1 MFGQYKYMLESEL
14 ENYLE
19 HNHYILGH
27 DLREISNKLGC
38 SKATVSRLFKKYNL
52 KIRRNNAAYIP
63 YKRYGF
69 NSLEEL
75 AAVIIQC
82 RQEGMSK
89 SELAKHVK
97 CTRQTMIRLCK
108 RFGCN

>member
-1 MFGQYKYMLESEL
+1 MFGQYRYMLKSEL
-14 ENYLE
+14 RGYLE
-19 HNHYILGH
+19 HSHYILGY
-27 DLREISNKLGC
+27 DLGEIADKLGC
-38 SKATVSRLFKKYNL
+38 SKATASRLFKKFNI

-63 YKRYGF
+63 YERYGF

-89 SELAKHVK
+89 SELAKHIG

-108 RFGCN
+108 RFGC